1 MTRSWAAEFSGSG
14 VRVNAVAGGPVFTGG
29 AAPDRTAALGK
40 TTLLGR
46 AGDPDEIAE
55 VVGFLASE
63 RASYMTGAIVAV
75 DGGRTA
81 I

>member
-1 MTRSWAAEFSGSG
+1 VSTE
-14 VRVNAVAGGPVFTGG
+14 G
-29 AAPDRTAALGK
+29 ATPDRTAALGK

-46 AGDPDEIAE
+46 AADPEEIAA
-55 VVGFLASE
+55 VVGFLASP
-63 RASYMTGAIVAV
+63 RASYITGAIVAV